1 MVARRLLA
9 FADALVLLGAEPPR
23 LAALDRALG
32 GALNLATA
40 GVSGTVIGMAD
51 ANGRILGL
59 GREAIRGVGA
69 RLDRTQGRAER
80 TDVLRAAHTVI
91 VVVAFFEAM
100 EELGLPFTLA
110 EVRLTRDEQ
119 LALAQTESGS
129 TPQTPDLVSL
139 LLATDLP
146 CPAPH
151 IPASALTAM
160 LLARYADYARR
171 FCAFLEGLALWE
183 HMDALRRLRAHAAL
197 MDDLPRAAHDRYQSL
212 YVELAKEAPEF
223 GFWVTHVAQQAIHTD
238 VGRALSGIETLLTR
252 TTEALRPPVDV
263 ASALARA
270 HRAAL
275 AHPVLD
281 AASAPDG
288 IRIPTLQDLYLD
300 PDFRVSAVSGQ
311 AAPADHEW
319 WGRLPLRRDLTRY
332 LAGALTS
339 PQLAEAPLL
348 ILGQPGAG
356 KSVLTRVLAA
366 QLPSVGFLPVRVP
379 LRDVRVED
387 ELQDQIEQAIRACTG
402 ERVSWPELVRA
413 AGGSTPVLL
422 LDGFDELLQT
432 TGVHQTNFLE
442 RVSQFQRRE
451 ADQGRPVLALVTS
464 RTSVADRARYPT
476 GMVVLR
482 LEPFRA
488 EQITTWLA
496 VWNEANMAGLP
507 AHDRG
512 PLTWQ
517 HLERHAELASQ
528 PLLLTMLALYDAAEG
543 ALRRADDDFD
553 VTELYEQLLSSF
565 ARREVGKTTLHAAS
579 DEDTAALVEQ
589 ELQRLSLVAFA
600 QLNRGRQW
608 VSADELEQDLTAVLG
623 RQPVRPPGFRTPL
636 TAAETALGRFFFVQR
651 AQSVRD
657 GQVLATY
664 EFLHATFGE
673 YLAVRLTLHLL
684 TDLLAPRPALS
695 LGDTRID
702 DDLAYALLS
711 YTSLASRQ
719 MLRFARSLTG
729 RLSMAERR
737 RLTRTLIQVLTQHTT
752 RTGDQHPAYR
762 PALLRTTTRHGL
774 YGSNLVLLTVLLAER
789 CSAAE
794 LFPGSADPQGAW
806 HRHCLLWRSAM
817 NESQWTDFALSL
829 DVHHTWDGEGRSLEI
844 SLRSEPGTPPQPL
857 DMNWHFRYPRGSG
870 GPGWSRSY
878 WDELWHKTAVSGG
891 TNDSVMRHA
900 LDPVFRWL
908 GQAVTIFSP
917 VDGAPASSL
926 AHDLLELL
934 LADRTTMSDRQ
945 LGDLYDRALQ
955 GTRLL
960 MDMRHPHLVS
970 AVHAL
975 LTAFSQDRG
984 RVPDDAH
991 DDVLQFLAQLI
1002 QLMFGDSER
1011 AQPLP
1016 VTVFDALSHTLASHR
1031 PLVHAL
1037 ISAED
1042 RALITRHHDPATG
1055 PPE

>member
-1 MVARRLLA
+1 MARGLLA
-9 FADALVLLGAEPPR
+9 FTDALVLLGAEPPR

-51 ANGRILGL
+51 ANGRLLGL
-59 GREAIRGVGA
+59 GRDAIRGVGA
-69 RLDRTQGRAER
+69 RLDRTRGRAER

-100 EELGLPFTLA
+100 EELELPFALA

-119 LALAQTESGS
+119 LTLARTEAGS
-129 TPQTPDLVSL
+129 PPQTSDLVSL

-151 IPASALTAM
+151 IPASALAAM
-160 LLARYADYARR
+160 LLASYADYARR
-171 FCAFLEGLALWE
+171 FCAFLEGLVLWE
-183 HMDALRRLRAHAAL
+183 RMDASRRLRARTAL

-212 YVELAKEAPEF
+212 YVELAKKAPEF

-252 TTEALRPPVDV
+252 TTEALRPPADV

-311 AAPADHEW
+311 AAPADHAW

-366 QLPSVGFLPVRVP
+366 RLPSVGFLPVRVP

-387 ELQDQIEQAIRACTG
+387 ELQDQIEQAIRASTG

-476 GMVVLR
+476 GMAVLR

-496 VWNEANMAGLP
+496 VWNEANTAGFP
-507 AHDRG
+507 AHGRG

-543 ALRRADDDFD
+543 ALRRAGDDFD

-565 ARREVGKTTLHAAS
+565 ARREVGKTTLHAVP
-579 DEDTAALVEQ
+579 DDDTAALVEQ

-623 RQPVRPPGFRTPL
+623 RQPVRQPGFRAPL
-636 TAAETALGRFFFVQR
+636 TAAETALGRFFFIQR

-684 TDLLAPRPALS
+684 TDLLTPRPALS

-729 RLSMAERR
+729 RLSAAERR
-737 RLTRTLIQVLTQHTT
+737 RLTRTLIQVLAQHAT

-762 PALLRTTTRHGL
+762 PARLRTTTRHGL

-794 LFPGSADPQGAW
+794 LFPGSADPPGAW

-829 DVHHTWDGEGRSLEI
+829 DVRHMWDDEGRTLEI
-844 SLRSEPGTPPQPL
+844 SLRSGPGTPPQPL

-908 GQAVTIFSP
+908 GQAMTVFSP

-934 LADRTTMSDRQ
+934 LADRATMSDRE
-945 LGDLYDRALQ
+945 LGDLYERALR

-960 MDMRHPHLVS
+960 MDMRHSHLVS
-970 AVHAL
+970 AVHVL
-975 LTAFSQDRG
+975 LTAFGQDRG
-984 RVPDDAH
+984 RIPSDAH
-991 DDVLQFLAQLI
+991 DDVLLFLAQLI
-1002 QLMFGDSER
+1002 RLMSGDSER
-1011 AQPLP
+1011 VQPLP
-1016 VTVFDALSHTLASHR
+1016 VTVFDALSQTLASHR

-1037 ISAED
+1037 VSAED
-1042 RALITRHHDPATG
+1042 RALIARHLDPAAG

>member
-1 MVARRLLA
+1 MARRLLA

-51 ANGRILGL
+51 ANGRLLGL
-59 GREAIRGVGA
+59 GRDAIRGVGA

-91 VVVAFFEAM
+91 VVVAFFETM
-100 EELGLPFTLA
+100 EELELPFALA

-119 LALAQTESGS
+119 LALARTESG
-129 TPQTPDLVSL
+129 PNRQTWDLVSL

-151 IPASALTAM
+151 LPASALTAM
-160 LLARYADYARR
+160 LLASYTDYARR
-171 FCAFLEGLALWE
+171 FYAFLEGLALWE
-183 HMDALRRLRAHAAL
+183 HLDTSRRLRAHAAL
-197 MDDLPRAAHDRYQSL
+197 MDDLPRAAHERYQSL

-238 VGRALSGIETLLTR
+238 VGRALSGIETLLSR
-252 TTEALRPPVDV
+252 TAEALRPPVDV

-288 IRIPTLQDLYLD
+288 IRIPSLQDLYLD
-300 PDFRVSAVSGQ
+300 PDFRVSAVSAQ

-319 WGRLPLRRDLTRY
+319 WGRLPLRRDLTLY

-356 KSVLTRVLAA
+356 KSALTRVLAA
-366 QLPSVGFLPVRVP
+366 RLPSVGYLPVRVP

-387 ELQDQIEQAIRACTG
+387 ELQDQIEQAIRASTG
-402 ERVSWPELVRA
+402 ERVGWPELVRA

-451 ADQGRPVLALVTS
+451 ADQGRPVLAVVTS
-464 RTSVADRARYPT
+464 RTSVADRARYPA

-496 VWNEANMAGLP
+496 VWNEANTAGLS
-507 AHDRG
+507 AHGRG

-517 HLERHAELASQ
+517 YVERHAELASQ

-543 ALRRADDDFD
+543 ALRRAVDDFD

-565 ARREVGKTTLHAAS
+565 ARREVGKTTLHAVS

-623 RQPVRPPGFRTPL
+623 GQPVRPPGFRTPL
-636 TAAETALGRFFFVQR
+636 TAAEAALGRFFFVQR

-729 RLSMAERR
+729 RLSVAERH
-737 RLTRTLIQVLTQHTT
+737 RLTRILVQVLTQHAT

-789 CSAAE
+789 CSAAA
-794 LFPGSADPQGAW
+794 LFPGSADPPGAW

-817 NESQWTDFALSL
+817 NESQWTDFALSF
-829 DVHHTWDGEGRSLEI
+829 DVHHTWDGDGRSLEI
-844 SLRSEPGTPPQPL
+844 SLRSEPGAPPQPL
-857 DMNWHFRYPRGSG
+857 DMNWHFRYRRGSG

-878 WDELWHKTAVSGG
+878 WDDLWHKTGVSGG

-908 GQAVTIFSP
+908 GQAVTVFSP

-934 LADRTTMSDRQ
+934 LADRTTMSDGE
-945 LGDLYDRALQ
+945 LGDLYERALQ

-960 MDMRHPHLVS
+960 MDMRHPQLAS

-975 LTAFSQDRG
+975 LTAFGQDGG
-984 RVPDDAH
+984 RVAGDAH
-991 DDVLQFLAQLI
+991 DDVLLFLAQLI
-1002 QLMFGDSER
+1002 HLVFGDSER
-1011 AQPLP
+1011 VQPLSSS
-1016 VTVFDALSHTLASHR
+1016 VLDALSRRLASHR
-1031 PLVHAL
+1031 SLVHAL
-1037 ISAED
+1037 ASPES
-1042 RALITRHHDPATG
+1042 RALLARHHDPTTG
-1055 PPE
+1055 PSE

>member
-1 MVARRLLA
+1 MVARRPLA

-51 ANGRILGL
+51 ANGRLLGL
-59 GREAIRGVGA
+59 GRDAIRGVGA
-69 RLDRTQGRAER
+69 RLGRSQGRAER

-91 VVVAFFEAM
+91 VIVAFFEAM
-100 EELGLPFTLA
+100 EELELPFSLS

-119 LALAQTESGS
+119 LGLARTESGS
-129 TPQTPDLVSL
+129 TTEPSDLVSL

-151 IPASALTAM
+151 IPDPALTAM
-160 LLARYADYARR
+160 LLASYADYARR
-171 FCAFLEGLALWE
+171 FCDLLEGLALWE
-183 HMDALRRLRAHAAL
+183 HMDELRRRRAHAAL
-197 MDDLPRAAHDRYQSL
+197 MDDLPHASLDRYQSL

-238 VGRALSGIETLLTR
+238 IGRALSGIETLLTH
-252 TTEALRPPVDV
+252 TTQALRPPVDV

-270 HRAAL
+270 HQAAF

-300 PDFRVSAVSGQ
+300 PDFRVSAASGQ

-319 WGRLPLRRDLTRY
+319 WDRLPLRRDLTRY

-366 QLPSVGFLPVRVP
+366 RLPSVGFLPVRVP

-387 ELQDQIEQAIRACTG
+387 ELQDQIEQAIRASTG

-464 RTSVADRARYPT
+464 RTSMADRARYPT

-482 LEPFRA
+482 LEPFRT
-488 EQITTWLA
+488 EQITTWLS
-496 VWNEANMAGLP
+496 VWNEANTAGFS
-507 AHDRG
+507 ARGRG

-517 HLERHAELASQ
+517 HLEPHAELAVQ

-543 ALRRADDDFD
+543 ALRRADDFD

-565 ARREVGKTTLHAAS
+565 ARREVGKTTLHALP

-623 RQPVRPPGFRTPL
+623 RQPELPPGFRTPL

-651 AQSVRD
+651 SQSVRD

-673 YLAVRLTLHLL
+673 YLAVRLTLHLI
-684 TDLLAPRPALS
+684 TELLAPRPTLS

-719 MLRFARSLTG
+719 MLRFARSLTS
-729 RLSMAERR
+729 RLSAAERR
-737 RLTRTLIQVLTQHTT
+737 RLTSTLTQVLTQHTT

-762 PALLRTTTRHGL
+762 PAPLRTTARHGL
-774 YGSNLVLLTVLLAER
+774 YGSNLVLLTVLFAER

-794 LFPGSADPQGAW
+794 LFPGSADPPGAW

-817 NESQWTDFALSL
+817 NESQWTDFALSV
-829 DVHHTWDGEGRSLEI
+829 DVQHTWDDEGRAFEI
-844 SLRSEPGTPPQPL
+844 SLRSELGPPPQPL
-857 DMNWHFRYPRGSG
+857 DMNWHFRYPQGSG
-870 GPGWSRSY
+870 SPGWSRSY

-908 GQAVTIFSP
+908 GQAVTVFSP
-917 VDGAPASSL
+917 LAGAPASSL

-934 LADRTTMSDRQ
+934 LAPRMTMSDQ
-945 LGDLYDRALQ
+945 ELGELYDRALQ

-960 MDMRHPHLVS
+960 MDMRHPQLASV
-970 AVHAL
+970 VHAL
-975 LTAFSQDRG
+975 LTAFGQDRG
-984 RVPDDAH
+984 RLPGGTH
-991 DDVLQFLAQLI
+991 DDFLLLLAQLI
-1002 QLMFGDSER
+1002 QLVFGDSESV
-1011 AQPLP
+1011 QPLP
-1016 VTVFDALSHTLASHR
+1016 VTLFDALSHVLASHQ

-1037 ISAED
+1037 VSAED
-1042 RALITRHHDPATG
+1042 RALIARHHDPTTLT
-1055 PPE
+1055 PE

>member
-1 MVARRLLA
+1 MVARRPLA

-51 ANGRILGL
+51 ANGRLLGL
-59 GREAIRGVGA
+59 GRDAIRGVGA

-100 EELGLPFTLA
+100 EELELPFTLS

-119 LALAQTESGS
+119 LGLAQTESGS
-129 TPQTPDLVSL
+129 TTQPSDLVSL

-151 IPASALTAM
+151 IPAPALTAM
-160 LLARYADYARR
+160 LLASYADYARR
-171 FCAFLEGLALWE
+171 FCDFLEGLALWE

-197 MDDLPRAAHDRYQSL
+197 MDDLPHASLDRYQSL
-212 YVELAKEAPEF
+212 YIELAKEAPEF

-238 VGRALSGIETLLTR
+238 IGRALSGIETLLTH
-252 TTEALRPPVDV
+252 TTQALRPPVDV

-270 HRAAL
+270 HQAAF

-300 PDFRVSAVSGQ
+300 PDFRVSAASGQ

-319 WGRLPLRRDLTRY
+319 WDRLPLRRDLTRY

-366 QLPSVGFLPVRVP
+366 RLPSVGFLPVRVP

-387 ELQDQIEQAIRACTG
+387 ELQDQIEQAIRASTG

-464 RTSVADRARYPT
+464 RTSMADRARYPT

-482 LEPFRA
+482 LEPFRT
-488 EQITTWLA
+488 EQITTWLS
-496 VWNEANMAGLP
+496 VWNEANMAGFS
-507 AHDRG
+507 ARGRG

-517 HLERHAELASQ
+517 HLEPHAELAVQ

-543 ALRRADDDFD
+543 ALRRADDFD

-565 ARREVGKTTLHAAS
+565 ARREVGKTTLHALP

-623 RQPVRPPGFRTPL
+623 RQPELPPGFRTPL

-684 TDLLAPRPALS
+684 TELLAPRPALS
-695 LGDTRID
+695 LGNTRID

-729 RLSMAERR
+729 RLPAAERR
-737 RLTRTLIQVLTQHTT
+737 RLTCTLIQVLTQHTT

-774 YGSNLVLLTVLLAER
+774 YGSNLVLLTVLFAER

-794 LFPGSADPQGAW
+794 LFPGSADPPGAW

-817 NESQWTDFALSL
+817 NESQWTDFALSV
-829 DVHHTWDGEGRSLEI
+829 DVQHTWDDEGRAFEI
-844 SLRSEPGTPPQPL
+844 SLRSELGPPPQPL
-857 DMNWHFRYPRGSG
+857 DMNWHFRYPQGSE

-908 GQAVTIFSP
+908 GQAVTVFSP
-917 VDGAPASSL
+917 VAGAPASSL

-934 LADRTTMSDRQ
+934 LAPRMTMSDGE
-945 LGDLYDRALQ
+945 LGELYDRALQ

-960 MDMRHPHLVS
+960 MDMRHPQLAS

-975 LTAFSQDRG
+975 LTAFGQDRG
-984 RVPDDAH
+984 RLPGDTH
-991 DDVLQFLAQLI
+991 DDFLLLLAQLI
-1002 QLMFGDSER
+1002 QLVFGDSESV
-1011 AQPLP
+1011 QPLP
-1016 VTVFDALSHTLASHR
+1016 ATVFDALSHALTSHQ

-1037 ISAED
+1037 VSAED
-1042 RALITRHHDPATG
+1042 LALIARHHDPTTG
-1055 PPE
+1055 TPE